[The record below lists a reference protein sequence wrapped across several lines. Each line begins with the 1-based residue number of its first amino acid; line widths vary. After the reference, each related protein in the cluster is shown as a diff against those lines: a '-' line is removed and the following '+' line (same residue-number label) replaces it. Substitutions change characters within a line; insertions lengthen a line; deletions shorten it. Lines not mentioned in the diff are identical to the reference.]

1 MRYCARC
8 GSEYQD
14 SVVDCTDCPN
24 HPPLVSAEEMRER
37 GLPLPHELDQRR
49 FVRAGIADDPVT
61 AQVFVDVLEE
71 NRIPL
76 IVRPGRSGV
85 VDELTTGNLLPWWE
99 MLVPDTEQARAAALL
114 EDVKVQAL
122 ASADEASRAAEEE
135 ELEDER
141 ARQAAMDSSVPPAL

>member
-37 GLPLPHELDQRR
+37 GLPLPHELDQSR

-61 AQVFVDVLEE
+61 AQIFADVLDE

-85 VDELTTGNLLPWWE
+85 VDELTTGNLMPWWE
-99 MLVPDTEQARAAALL
+99 LLVPDTSQARAAALL
-114 EDVKVQAL
+114 EEVKVQGL
-122 ASADEASRAAEEE
+122 ATADEAGRAAEEE

-141 ARQAAMDSSVPPAL
+141 SRQAAVDSAPPAY

>member
-99 MLVPDTEQARAAALL
+99 LLVPDTSQARAAVLL
-114 EDVKVQAL
+114 EEVKIQAL
-122 ASADEASRAAEEE
+122 ASADEAGRAAEEE
-135 ELEDER
+135 ELEDEQS
-141 ARQAAMDSSVPPAL
+141 RQASMDSAPPAL